1 MEIYRITEDFI
12 MALKASVKPERE
24 AFEMAF
30 RTYRSNLNQ
39 RQQAILTQ
47 RLELEDQV
55 KLLSTEADTFAQK
68 VMEYT
73 SRGDVESA
81 ADADSRSEQIETQLR
96 AAQRKHKL
104 FCELEITGDP
114 ALFTEVEKK
123 FRALTDAC
131 ERQSKT
137 VADLRHA
144 CEQERDRLERLL
156 SGPLRFG
163 EASTFGEDRRF
174 SRLQEEFIKVGQP
187 ISAEAEKDSGSE
199 RNKRRNPEAVHRV
212 IVPGDRFPY

>member
-1 MEIYRITEDFI
+1 MEIYRITEDLI

-24 AFEMAF
+24 AFETAF
-30 RTYRSNLNQ
+30 LTYRNDLNQ

-55 KLLSTEADTFAQK
+55 KRLSSEADTLARE
-68 VMEYT
+68 VTEYT
-73 SRGDVESA
+73 SRGDVEGA
-81 ADADSRSEQIETQLR
+81 ALADSRLEETETRLR
-96 AAQRKHKL
+96 AVQRKHKIL
-104 FCELEITGDP
+104 CEVKITGAPD
-114 ALFTEVEKK
+114 LFTEVQAA
-123 FRALTDAC
+123 FQALTAAC

-163 EASTFGEDRRF
+163 EASTFGEERRF

-187 ISAEAEKDSGSE
+187 ISAGTNSGNE
-199 RNKRRNPEAVHRV
+199 RNEKRNPEAVHRV
-212 IVPGDRFPY
+212 IVPGARFPY

>member
-1 MEIYRITEDFI
+1 MEVYRITEDLI

-24 AFEMAF
+24 AFETAF
-30 RTYRSNLNQ
+30 LTYRNDLNQ

-55 KLLSTEADTFAQK
+55 KRLSSEADTLARE
-68 VMEYT
+68 VTECT
-73 SRGDVESA
+73 SRGDVEGA
-81 ADADSRSEQIETQLR
+81 ALADSRLEETETRLR
-96 AAQRKHKL
+96 AAQRKHTILGKVR
-104 FCELEITGDP
+104 ITGDS
-114 ALFTEVEKK
+114 ALFAQVQEA
-123 FRALTDAC
+123 FQALTAAC

-163 EASTFGEDRRF
+163 EASTFGEERRF

-187 ISAEAEKDSGSE
+187 ISAGTNSGNE
-199 RNKRRNPEAVHRV
+199 RNEKRNPEAVHRV
-212 IVPGDRFPY
+212 IVPGARFPY

>member
-1 MEIYRITEDFI
+1 MEIYRITEDLI

-24 AFEMAF
+24 AFETAF
-30 RTYRSNLNQ
+30 QTYRNDLNQ

-55 KLLSTEADTFAQK
+55 KRLSSEADALAREVT
-68 VMEYT
+68 EHT
-73 SRGDVESA
+73 SRGDVEGA
-81 ADADSRSEQIETQLR
+81 ALADSRLEETETRLR
-96 AAQRKHKL
+96 AAQRKHKIL
-104 FCELEITGDP
+104 CEVKITGDP
-114 ALFTEVEKK
+114 ALFTEVQEA
-123 FRALTDAC
+123 FQALTAAC

-163 EASTFGEDRRF
+163 EASTFSEERRF

-187 ISAEAEKDSGSE
+187 IGTGTDSGNE
-199 RNKRRNPEAVHRV
+199 RNEKRNPEAVHRV
-212 IVPGDRFPY
+212 IVPGARFPY

>member
-1 MEIYRITEDFI
+1 MEIYRITEDLI

-24 AFEMAF
+24 AFETAF
-30 RTYRSNLNQ
+30 LTYRNDLNQ

-55 KLLSTEADTFAQK
+55 KRLSSEADTLARE
-68 VMEYT
+68 VTECT
-73 SRGDVESA
+73 SRGDVEGA
-81 ADADSRSEQIETQLR
+81 ALADSRLEETETRLR
-96 AAQRKHKL
+96 AAQRKHTILGKVR
-104 FCELEITGDP
+104 ITGDS
-114 ALFTEVEKK
+114 ALFAQVQEA
-123 FRALTDAC
+123 FQALTAAC

-163 EASTFGEDRRF
+163 EASTFGEERRF

-187 ISAEAEKDSGSE
+187 ISAGTNSGNE
-199 RNKRRNPEAVHRV
+199 RNEKRNPEAVHRV
-212 IVPGDRFPY
+212 IVPGARFPY

>member
-1 MEIYRITEDFI
+1 MENYRITEDLI

-24 AFEMAF
+24 AFETAF
-30 RTYRSNLNQ
+30 QTYRNDFNQ

-55 KLLSTEADTFAQK
+55 KRLSSEADTLARE
-68 VMEYT
+68 VTECT
-73 SRGDVESA
+73 SRGDVEGA
-81 ADADSRSEQIETQLR
+81 ALADSRLEETETRLR
-96 AAQRKHKL
+96 AAQRKHTILGKVRITGASAL
-104 FCELEITGDP
+104 FAQVKEAFQALTAACEL
-114 ALFTEVEKK
+114 
-123 FRALTDAC
+123 
-131 ERQSKT
+131 QSKT

-163 EASTFGEDRRF
+163 EASTFGEERRF

-187 ISAEAEKDSGSE
+187 ISAGTNSGNERSEK
-199 RNKRRNPEAVHRV
+199 RNPEAVHRV
-212 IVPGDRFPY
+212 IVPGARFPY